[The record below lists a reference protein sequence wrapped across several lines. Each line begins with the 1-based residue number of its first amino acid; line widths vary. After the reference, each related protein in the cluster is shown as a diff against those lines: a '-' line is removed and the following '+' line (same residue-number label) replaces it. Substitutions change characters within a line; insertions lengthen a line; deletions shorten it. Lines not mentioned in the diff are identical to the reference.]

1 MREVRTGPVCG
12 WDPRL
17 STAGNRVS
25 RHLGILLDDLARMAN
40 WMRHRGRG
48 DLALGDRGVLEPG
61 FVRLAGEAQVVAELT
76 EDFVKEIRLP

>member
-1 MREVRTGPVCG
+1 
-12 WDPRL
+12 
-17 STAGNRVS
+17 
-25 RHLGILLDDLARMAN
+25 LGILLDDLARMAN